1 MPRPSLPRRLTLTS
15 SLKPTLKPWS
25 ALSAARGRS
34 KLWSTRT
41 WSIRSRVLV
50 LLLAPLL
57 PLAGMW
63 VFSTWLSVSAAAN
76 LLDAQTNAEN
86 AALPTGAVVYS
97 LEKERKLSAQLVSG
111 DASVAEMLKEQRSG
125 TDATVSK
132 LRQLAVGD
140 DLRNA
145 ASATTL
151 RHVDDM
157 LTALGSLPTT
167 RASVDT
173 GRYSRLQAI
182 NAYTAMIEKAFT
194 LYSTAIEVDDHTL
207 ARAATTTLAMTEARD
222 LFALEDAL
230 ISGVLAGG
238 GTYAPGEHSMIV
250 KAIGAQRHLYE
261 VGTRSLLPA
270 DEEWYQQITT
280 REAFTRIRAAE
291 DKITE
296 SLSNRLPG
304 IDRKQWDAD
313 VAAINLE
320 LSHLEDQVANR
331 AIEAA
336 GPAATRIIL
345 RLALAGVL
353 GLLVIVGLVLLAIR
367 IARGIIRRITAL
379 RQEALEVAERKLP
392 DVVARLRAGE
402 PVDVDA
408 EVPPLTPG
416 DDELSQLGGAF
427 AQVQRTAIGSAVQEA
442 TLRAGLNQVFLN
454 LGRRSQVLVHRQ
466 LALLDA
472 MERRVTDPRDLEELY
487 RIDHLGT
494 RLRRHSEDLV
504 ILAGAVPGRGWRNP
518 VPLHD
523 VLRSAVSEVEEYT
536 RVTLIPLPE
545 LALLGRAVSDVVHLL
560 AELLENATAFSP
572 RDTHVQL
579 SGQLVP
585 NGFAVEIEDRGVGM
599 PQEQIDDANLRLADP
614 PDFDPAHSS
623 RLGLFVVARLAAR
636 HGIKVTLRPSP
647 YGGITAVAL
656 IPRDLVVE
664 ERSAQGELTGPPQ
677 ATVRPLA
684 IADTPTAE
692 HKIVTAV
699 ATLPPPAP
707 ASAPAVSAAIEPRV
721 EPAVEPAVLLSP
733 EGLPMRQR
741 QANLSPHLR
750 TTTSAVTTSQPQP
763 PADETATRA
772 ARPPEAMR
780 SMLSSLQQG
789 TNRGREAAG
798 RQRPESTDENPQEQ
812 QQ

>member
-1 MPRPSLPRRLTLTS
+1 M
-15 SLKPTLKPWS
+15 
-25 ALSAARGRS
+25 
-34 KLWSTRT
+34 
-41 WSIRSRVLV
+41 LV

-63 VFSTWLSVSAAAN
+63 VFSTWLSVTAAAN
-76 LLDAQTNAEN
+76 LLDAQTNAED
-86 AALPTGAVVYS
+86 AGLPASQIVFE
-97 LEKERKLSAQLVSG
+97 LQHERKFSSQLVSG
-111 DASVAEMLKEQRSG
+111 DATVGEDLKRQRELTDVAVTEQRRLAEG
-125 TDATVSK
+125 DA
-132 LRQLAVGD
+132 LRES
-140 DLRNA
+140 
-145 ASATTL
+145 ASQTTL
-151 RHVDDM
+151 TNM
-157 LTALGSLPTT
+157 AELLKSLEGLPTL

-173 GRYSRLQAI
+173 GRFSRLQAV
-182 NAYTAMIEKAFT
+182 NAYNEMIDKAFD
-194 LYSTAIEVDDHTL
+194 LYSTVVSVDDHTL
-207 ARAATTTLAMTEARD
+207 AQAATTTIALTEAREQY
-222 LFALEDAL
+222 AREDAL
-230 ISGVLAGG
+230 VSGVLAGG
-238 GTYAPGEHSMIV
+238 GTYAPGERGLVV
-250 KAIGAQRHLYE
+250 KTIGTQRHLYE
-261 VGTRSLLPA
+261 IARRTLTAEDRA
-270 DEEWYQQITT
+270 TYE
-280 REAFTRIRAAE
+280 RIIKSEPYLRLRAAE
-291 DKITE
+291 DKIVDAAK
-296 SLSNRLPG
+296 PAV
-304 IDRKQWDAD
+304 DAKQWNAD
-313 VAAINLE
+313 FAALNTDLG
-320 LSHLEDQVANR
+320 HLEERVAHR

-353 GLLVIVGLVLLAIR
+353 GLLVIVALVLLAIR

-402 PVDVDA
+402 QVDVDA
-408 EVPPLTPG
+408 EVPPLTPA

-466 LALLDA
+466 LSLLDQ

-487 RIDHLGT
+487 RIDHLST

-504 ILAGAVPGRGWRNP
+504 ILAGSVPGRGWRNP

-545 LALLGRAVSDVVHLL
+545 LALLGRAVSDVVHLI

-572 RDTHVQL
+572 RDTHVQM

-599 PQEQIDDANLRLADP
+599 PPEQIEDANRRLADP

-636 HGIKVTLRPSP
+636 HGIKVTLRSSP

-656 IPRDLVVE
+656 LPRELVVE
-664 ERSAQGELTGPPQ
+664 ERSAQGELTAAPP
-677 ATVRPLA
+677 AAVRPLA
-684 IADTPTAE
+684 LTGTPTAE
-692 HKIVTAV
+692 HPTVTAV

-707 ASAPAVSAAIEPRV
+707 ATVEAVIPAQRPAVAPAPPAAPAV
-721 EPAVEPAVLLSP
+721 PAPPEQSPTLLSP

-750 TTTSAVTTSQPQP
+750 TTAGSATAAVPQP

-772 ARPPEAMR
+772 ARGPETMR

-789 TNRGREAAG
+789 TYRGREAAAQ
-798 RQRPESTDENPQEQ
+798 QRSETTDENPQEQ
-812 QQ
+812 